1 MHPVSIIAEIGKLL
15 SPYEKDASTYIQL
28 FLNVMGI
35 CAAELRT
42 EAMVNEKSIRKL
54 FIIQ

>member
-1 MHPVSIIAEIGKLL
+1 VHPVSIIAEIGKLL

-35 CAAELRT
+35 CAAELRIKT
-42 EAMVNEKSIRKL
+42 MVDKKSARM
-54 FIIQ
+54 